1 MGANLNF
8 PLFVLPALAFRPNK
22 RMAIMLAFVLVAS
35 LVLLPMLASAST
47 SGAAFKE
54 FYDFVYDAATGYL
67 GRGIA
72 IVGGLIMLGV
82 AAGSGKATI
91 AILGVVLAIF
101 GALGPGIINSIFNS
115 AII

>member
-1 MGANLNF
+1 MGTNLSF

-22 RMAIMLAFVLVAS
+22 RMVIMFALTV
-35 LVLLPMLASAST
+35 VLLLPVLASAST
-47 SGAAFKE
+47 SGAAFKD

>member
-1 MGANLNF
+1 MGTNLSF

-22 RMAIMLAFVLVAS
+22 RMAIMFVLTV
-35 LVLLPMLASAST
+35 VLLLLLPVLASAST
-47 SGAAFKE
+47 SGAAFKD